1 MKAFLIITLIF
12 DGVIKYGESVCW
24 YHAFF
29 DCAVGYSEFYVV
41 QINALDSVQI
51 QFNQGIKYR
60 SIQTLDS
67 LDQRSLDGLD
77 LIVPIF
83 GEF

>member
-1 MKAFLIITLIF
+1 MSHISVEMKAFLIITLIF

-24 YHAFF
+24 CHAFF

-60 SIQTLDS
+60 KRFWTALA
-67 LDQRSLDGLD
+67 
-77 LIVPIF
+77 
-83 GEF
+83 

>member
-1 MKAFLIITLIF
+1 MKAFLIIALIF

-24 YHAFF
+24 CHAFF
-29 DCAVGYSEFYVV
+29 DCTVGYSEFYVV

-67 LDQRSLDGLD
+67 RSLWK
-77 LIVPIF
+77 VST
-83 GEF
+83 